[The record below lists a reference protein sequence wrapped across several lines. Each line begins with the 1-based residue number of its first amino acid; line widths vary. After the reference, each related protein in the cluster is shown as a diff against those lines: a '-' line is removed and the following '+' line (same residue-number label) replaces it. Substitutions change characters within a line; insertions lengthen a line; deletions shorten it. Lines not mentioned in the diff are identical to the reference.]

1 MIVSTINV
9 NGIRAAI
16 KQRSAANRGL
26 LPWLAEMSADVVC
39 LQETRADDDQLK
51 GALGPALSDGW
62 HLASAAGDLKGRN
75 GVAVLSR
82 TPIRAVRDLGADEFV
97 LHGRYVE
104 VDIDGLTVAS
114 VYIQTGEA
122 GTDRQLEKERFMSAL
137 AHRMA
142 TLIDRDAV
150 VCGDWNIAH
159 TENDIKNWRANLK
172 KSGFLPAERQWLTEL
187 MAQGWVD
194 VVRVLHPDVPGP
206 YSWWSWRGRAFDND
220 AGWRIDYQLASSEL
234 AARASVAR
242 VERPTE
248 YALRWSDHAPVTVEY
263 RGRRSPSGVRV
274 TRSTREVCINATLG
288 VAIDG

>member
-1 MIVSTINV
+1 VIVSTINV

-16 KQRSAANRGL
+16 KQRSAENLGL
-26 LPWLAEMSADVVC
+26 LPWLAETSADVVC
-39 LQETRADDDQLK
+39 LQETRADDDQLAA
-51 GALGPALSDGW
+51 ALAPALSDGW
-62 HLASAAGDLKGRN
+62 HLASDGGDIKGRN

-82 TPIRAVRDLGADEFV
+82 HPIKSVRDLGVDEFA
-97 LHGRYVE
+97 LHGRFVE
-104 VDIDGLTVAS
+104 VAS

-122 GTDRQLEKERFMSAL
+122 GTDRQLEKERFMAAL

-159 TENDIKNWRANLK
+159 TESDIKNWKGNVK

-187 MAQGWVD
+187 LAAGWVD
-194 VVRVLHPDVPGP
+194 VVRVLHAGVPGP

-220 AGWRIDYQLASSEL
+220 AGWRIDYHLATQGL
-234 AARASVAR
+234 AARASAAR
-242 VERPTE
+242 VERPAA

-263 RGRRSPSGVRV
+263 SLDVRC
-274 TRSTREVCINATLG
+274 EPDA
-288 VAIDG
+288 

>member
-1 MIVSTINV
+1 VIVSTINV

-16 KQRSAANRGL
+16 KQRSAENLGL
-26 LPWLAEMSADVVC
+26 LPWLEATPADVVC
-39 LQETRADDDQLK
+39 LQETRADDERLAH
-51 GALGPALSDGW
+51 ALAPVLSNGW
-62 HLASAAGDLKGRN
+62 HLASAGGDLKGRN

-82 TPIRAVRDLGADEFV
+82 HPIQSVRGLGDVGAPPALLGGEFA

-104 VDIDGLTVAS
+104 VDLNIGADGLTVAS
-114 VYIQTGEA
+114 VYVQTGEA
-122 GTDRQLEKERFMSAL
+122 GTNRQLEKERFMAAL

-142 TLIDRDAV
+142 TLTDRDAV

-159 TENDIKNWRANLK
+159 TENDIKNWKGNVK

-187 MAQGWVD
+187 LASGWVD

-220 AGWRIDYQLASSEL
+220 AGWRIDYQLATPGL
-234 AARASVAR
+234 AAQASAAR
-242 VERPTE
+242 VERAAA

-263 RGRRSPSGVRV
+263 SPVVCGRHAVRPTTV
-274 TRSTREVCINATLG
+274 N
-288 VAIDG
+288 